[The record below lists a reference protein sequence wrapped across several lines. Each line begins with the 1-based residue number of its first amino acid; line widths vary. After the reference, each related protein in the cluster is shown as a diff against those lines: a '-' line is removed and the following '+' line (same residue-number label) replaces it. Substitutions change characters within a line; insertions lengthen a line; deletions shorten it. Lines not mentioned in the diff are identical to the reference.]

1 MSTCEIKRLIA
12 HLPVDVE
19 SDLVR
24 YGIDVVDMEVECIS
38 LHAIDDDEAEVV
50 SLDGC
55 QVIEL
60 PVEVVSYDCPVGDV
74 WAELVP
80 TLTPGTKKGG
90 RHEQTVAR

>member
-1 MSTCEIKRLIA
+1 MSTSEIQTLIA

-24 YGIDVVDMEVECIS
+24 YGVTVVDMDIECIS
-38 LHAIDDDEAEVV
+38 LHAIDEDESEVV

-55 QVIEL
+55 EVIEL
-60 PVEVVSYDCPVGDV
+60 PVEVVSYDRPVDT

-80 TLTPGTKKGG
+80 TRAPSYKKGG
-90 RHEQTVAR
+90 RHEQPIAR

>member
-1 MSTCEIKRLIA
+1 MSTSEIQTLIA

-19 SDLVR
+19 SDLIR
-24 YGIDVVDMEVECIS
+24 YGITVIDMDVECIS

-60 PVEVVSYDCPVGDV
+60 LVEVVSYDRPVGDV

-80 TLTPGTKKGG
+80 TRNPGTKTGG